1 MCFQL
6 FIRFKIWWR
15 KNAILRVAAH
25 WTPNAG
31 DKTVLQY
38 DDVMKLDFGTHIDG
52 LSMILLYFIVFG
64 LLMWLLFLIANAD
77 LIFVL
82 GYIVDCAFTVAF
94 NPMFDPLLQATRDA
108 TNTGIKVIST
118 FFSALCRLP
127 FHVVLCLIV
136 PNWDVLFNA
145 SNSCVH

>member
-1 MCFQL
+1 MVC
-6 FIRFKIWWR
+6 
-15 KNAILRVAAH
+15 
-25 WTPNAG
+25 
-31 DKTVLQY
+31 
-38 DDVMKLDFGTHIDG
+38 HI
-52 LSMILLYFIVFG
+52 FV
-64 LLMWLLFLIANAD
+64 LFLFFWFVDVTSVDFSSISQYFFNCKHTN

-136 PNWDVLFNA
+136 PN
-145 SNSCVH
+145 